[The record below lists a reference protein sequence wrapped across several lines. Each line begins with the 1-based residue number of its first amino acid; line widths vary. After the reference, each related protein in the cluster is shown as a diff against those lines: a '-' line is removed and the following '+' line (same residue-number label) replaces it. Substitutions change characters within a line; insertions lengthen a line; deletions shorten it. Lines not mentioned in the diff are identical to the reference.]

1 MYCPLADFAFLCPR
15 SQLGVIEILPAGAR
29 GKRRYTVANVK
40 RQNGRCPM
48 RLEKA
53 EKQSRTGEKVNV
65 AVMNADEQTRRMD
78 AAIARRAYEIF
89 ENRGSA
95 SWHEL
100 EDWRQAESEL
110 VRALCFGQMTVGD
123 NLWVGTD
130 AASFE
135 EGTINIWVAPR
146 RLTIWGKPR
155 VTKQAAPPQRRSNRE
170 EIVFRVADLAVEVD
184 PSKVTAKLN
193 GRSLEILLKR
203 AQPKLEPATKGAAA

>member
-1 MYCPLADFAFLCPR
+1 
-15 SQLGVIEILPAGAR
+15 
-29 GKRRYTVANVK
+29 
-40 RQNGRCPM
+40 M
-48 RLEKA
+48 RLERA

-130 AASFE
+130 AASSRK
-135 EGTINIWVAPR
+135 APSTFGLR
-146 RLTIWGKPR
+146 
-155 VTKQAAPPQRRSNRE
+155 
-170 EIVFRVADLAVEVD
+170 
-184 PSKVTAKLN
+184 
-193 GRSLEILLKR
+193 
-203 AQPKLEPATKGAAA
+203 PAG

>member
-1 MYCPLADFAFLCPR
+1 
-15 SQLGVIEILPAGAR
+15 
-29 GKRRYTVANVK
+29 
-40 RQNGRCPM
+40 M
-48 RLEKA
+48 RLETT

-65 AVMNADEQTRRMD
+65 AVIGADEQTRRID

-123 NLWVGTD
+123 NLWMGTD
-130 AASFE
+130 AAPFE

-155 VTKQAAPPQRRSNRE
+155 VTKQATAPQRLSNRE
-170 EIVFRVADLAVEVD
+170 EEKIFRVADLRVEVD
-184 PSKVTAKLN
+184 PSKVTAKLK

-203 AQPKLEPATKGAAA
+203 AQPKLEPDVKGAAA